1 MASMTARS
9 EDIEDE
15 GVLQDQDCKSAELKN
30 SKKLLSKVKW
40 SREEDEKLKRLVDQ
54 HGPEAWDLI
63 SNYLPKRTD
72 AQCQHRWQKVL
83 NPELVKGPWTKE
95 EDQRVIELVYKYGP
109 KRWSVIAKHL
119 HGRIGKQCRERWHNH
134 LNPEVKKSSWT
145 EEEDRVIYEAHKR
158 LGNRWAEI
166 AKLLPGRTDNSIK
179 NHWNS
184 TMRRKVEDEGYLKD
198 ESNSLCRSKH
208 ASKRCSKA
216 YSHLDALQAQNQF
229 VLAFPAQQ
237 SERFSSWSSSGCMT
251 NTTVSSLEDQSMEY
265 CRAEQPPNTAVPQQ
279 PSPSKFL
286 AVEASAVLS
295 SLQTI
300 PEFAETLELIDS
312 DPVVWSDVT
321 SFSLSEVA
329 SPMKQTAAPFPHKQ
343 EGVILGY
350 QFDGSAISH
359 MSRNCSSSNGQMEL
373 IPLTSSVVTK
383 FSTPP
388 SILRRKKKERTNHSP
403 SSEGNSS
410 SFMDTSSVS
419 PRNTPV
425 KSLPFSPSQ
434 FFNIS
439 GNENFNLDNP
449 ALTSTPVCGQ
459 KYLVTTP
466 LQKEMTPKSQKENAG
481 FRTPKIR
488 KSILAPTPRT
498 PTPFKNALAAQ
509 EKKYGPLKMMPQ
521 PLAYLEEDIR
531 EVLKEETGTDIF
543 LREELE
549 PAFRAWKQE
558 HYAPARKVRKSLV
571 LDAWEK
577 EGLNVHLFPQDQQS
591 NEQSPSGNLLTCSLL
606 MMPLLDKVEGSCS
619 PVAVKEEPGITHQHS
634 APIKKENPYMLR
646 STRFETPI
654 QMNSEWETVV
664 YGKTEDQ
671 LIMTEQ
677 ARKYL
682 NAFNSGSTSRAL
694 VL

>member
-1 MASMTARS
+1 
-9 EDIEDE
+9 
-15 GVLQDQDCKSAELKN
+15 
-30 SKKLLSKVKW
+30 
-40 SREEDEKLKRLVDQ
+40 
-54 HGPEAWDLI
+54 
-63 SNYLPKRTD
+63 
-72 AQCQHRWQKVL
+72 
-83 NPELVKGPWTKE
+83 
-95 EDQRVIELVYKYGP
+95 
-109 KRWSVIAKHL
+109 
-119 HGRIGKQCRERWHNH
+119 
-134 LNPEVKKSSWT
+134 
-145 EEEDRVIYEAHKR
+145 
-158 LGNRWAEI
+158 
-166 AKLLPGRTDNSIK
+166 
-179 NHWNS
+179 
-184 TMRRKVEDEGYLKD
+184 
-198 ESNSLCRSKH
+198 
-208 ASKRCSKA
+208 
-216 YSHLDALQAQNQF
+216 
-229 VLAFPAQQ
+229 
-237 SERFSSWSSSGCMT
+237 
-251 NTTVSSLEDQSMEY
+251 MEY
-265 CRAEQPPNTAVPQQ
+265 CRSEQPPNTAVPQQ

-286 AVEASAVLS
+286 AVEASAMLS

-329 SPMKQTAAPFPHKQ
+329 SPRKQTAAPFPHKQ
-343 EGVILGY
+343 EDVILGY

-373 IPLTSSVVTK
+373 IPLTSSVVAK

-403 SSEGNSS
+403 WSEGNSS
-410 SFMDTSSVS
+410 SFMDTGGVSS
-419 PRNTPV
+419 RNTPV

-509 EKKYGPLKMMPQ
+509 EKKYGPLKMM
-521 PLAYLEEDIR
+521 
-531 EVLKEETGTDIF
+531 
-543 LREELE
+543 
-549 PAFRAWKQE
+549 

-606 MMPLLDKVEGSCS
+606 MTPLLDKMEGRCS
-619 PVAVKEEPGITHQHS
+619 PVVVKEEPGVTHQHS